1 MANQVPVIGEAFKP
15 YVNDQITARQKMYGS
30 GFNQPKTP
38 QQLTYLN
45 SSTPWIK
52 MASSVSVLDSTDGEN
67 RLKKLGLNIKSNKSE
82 HLAKQ
87 AVLFNSL
94 TPLNGNMRA
103 GVAQSNSLINSSA
116 YGFGGTEFGLK
127 PLPGITNIDVTPI
140 NRGSLKQATINIKA
154 YNKFQFELIEVLYL
168 RLGYTVML
176 EWGNSIYIDNKGDI
190 QNMDN
195 TLIDKYFFK
204 KSGKSHLEVL
214 NRIEQERKAKFGNYD
229 ALFAKIVNFDWTY
242 QPDGSYDISIKLT
255 SLGDVV
261 ESFKVNILTPST
273 QLKETAGLESNSGDL
288 TDDKVNKSTMS
299 NFLNV
304 IKNKYPDDA
313 FKNPKSGVI
322 QVNEFTPEPEKSLLQ
337 KGLSFISQTTSI
349 ESKFYVRLGTFL
361 EYLQKEVLI
370 NMDNGNGCFPLFY
383 INTSDECVMKS
394 KPKLIS
400 VEPHTCITKPNFD
413 IMGIEPPE
421 WAENMKPFFTPKG
434 EGNIGFIHDV
444 YLNFAFI
451 EKIIDSNTDKEGNL
465 SFYSFLTAVLNGINR
480 SLSNICDL
488 EVTINEENNDV
499 IIRDQ
504 KLAPRITKDGEL
516 SESEKSN
523 IIEVTGFNNGE
534 SNFVKNFAFKTQI
547 TSKLATMLTIGASAD
562 NKSVNE
568 DATAF
573 SKWNSGLMDRFNQS
587 ATDGTPDKCSVKDT
601 KTNPKSG
608 KPLNKTLPW
617 EIIWDAA
624 KINLYVGAALVL
636 GNLDVMKTAKSQK
649 EKEFDTLKKEK
660 NNSIDTYLQA
670 CFAKNPKK
678 IKGGVTQDFVGNDPK
693 ANPNAVLTSKDGTRR
708 EYKMEVFD
716 GKQYFQNDP
725 DFITKGKTIMKNYVK
740 VEDIAEAKKTNLPSS
755 SIGFIPIDLSLDI
768 MGMSGLKIYN
778 QLLLNTDFL
787 PYNYGK
793 TMEFVLM
800 GLSHKIDS
808 SGWTTSI
815 NAIAKP
821 KSKPFRAFQDYNL
834 VGIEK
839 SIKSQNE

>member
-1 MANQVPVIGEAFKP
+1 
-15 YVNDQITARQKMYGS
+15 
-30 GFNQPKTP
+30 
-38 QQLTYLN
+38 
-45 SSTPWIK
+45 
-52 MASSVSVLDSTDGEN
+52 
-67 RLKKLGLNIKSNKSE
+67 
-82 HLAKQ
+82 
-87 AVLFNSL
+87 
-94 TPLNGNMRA
+94 MRA

-127 PLPGITNIDVTPI
+127 PLPGITSIDVTPI

-195 TLIDKYFFK
+195 TLIDTFFFK
-204 KSGKSHLEVL
+204 NNGKSHLEVL
-214 NRIEQERKAKFGNYD
+214 NRIEKERSDKFGNYD

-261 ESFKVNILTPST
+261 ESFKVNVLTPST
-273 QLKETAGLESNSGDL
+273 QLKETAGFESNSGDL

-322 QVNEFTPEPEKSLLQ
+322 QVNEFTPEPEKSLLV
-337 KGLSFISQTTSI
+337 KGLSYISQTTDI

-421 WAENMKPFFTPKG
+421 WAEKMKPFFTPNGK
-434 EGNIGFIHDV
+434 GNIGFIHDV

-534 SNFVKNFAFKTQI
+534 SNFVKNFTFKTQI

-601 KTNPKSG
+601 ETDPKSD
-608 KPLNKTLPW
+608 KPLNKPLPW
-617 EIIWDAA
+617 KTIWDAA
-624 KINLYVGAALVL
+624 KINLYVGATLVL
-636 GNLDVMKTAKSQK
+636 GNLEAMSTVASQR

-660 NNSIDTYLQA
+660 NNNIDTYLQA
-670 CFAKNPKK
+670 CFSKNYKV
-678 IKGGVTQDFVGNDPK
+678 IKGGEAQDFKGKDPK
-693 ANPNAVLTSKDGTRR
+693 ANPNAVLTSKDGTKR
-708 EYKMEVFD
+708 EYKTATFT
-716 GKQYFQNDP
+716 GKKYFQNDP
-725 DFITKGKTIMKNYVK
+725 DFIVKGKTIMKNYVK
-740 VEDIAEAKKTNLPSS
+740 VEDITKAKKTNLPSS

-821 KSKPFRAFQDYNL
+821 KS
-834 VGIEK
+834 E
-839 SIKSQNE
+839 

>member
-15 YVNDQITARQKMYGS
+15 YVNGQITARQKMYGS

-67 RLKKLGLNIKSNKSE
+67 RLKKLGLNVKSNKSE

-127 PLPGITNIDVTPI
+127 PLPGITSIDVTPI

-261 ESFKVNILTPST
+261 ESFKVNVLTPST

-322 QVNEFTPEPEKSLLQ
+322 QVNEFTPEPEKSFLQ
-337 KGLSFISQTTSI
+337 KHLDFSQTTDI

-434 EGNIGFIHDV
+434 EGKIGFIHDV

-601 KTNPKSG
+601 ETDPQSG
-608 KPLNKTLPW
+608 KPLNKFLPW
-617 EIIWDAA
+617 KTIWDEA
-624 KINLYVGAALVL
+624 KINLYVGATLVL
-636 GNLDVMKTAKSQK
+636 GNLDAMLTVASQK
-649 EKEFDTLKKEK
+649 EKEFDTLKLKK
-660 NNSIDTYLQA
+660 NNSIDTYLKA
-670 CFAKNPKK
+670 CFAKDFKE
-678 IKGGVTQDFVGNDPK
+678 IKGGIAQDFKGKDPK

-740 VEDIAEAKKTNLPSS
+740 VEDIAEAKKNNLPSS